1 VVDAWLTAV
10 LVSGPEVKEADE
22 QWLERIK
29 KQIKDKDSGFRV
41 SEPHSGAAASSCAGV
56 CAAFGQKIS
65 LSCFMTVKS

>member
-29 KQIKDKDSGFRV
+29 KQIKDKDSGFR
-41 SEPHSGAAASSCAGV
+41 G
-56 CAAFGQKIS
+56 I
-65 LSCFMTVKS
+65 